1 MRASRK
7 AWVAVVALLLSG
19 SALADWR
26 RDYARAE
33 RAFKDGNFAEAES
46 LFRQAAREEPEP
58 SDRKRFEGVV
68 YRDYAPQ
75 FWAGMAAWRKGDCE
89 TALDYWQ
96 DSANSA
102 AVLSRIKD
110 FKSQQDRGV
119 SACQQQLAQ
128 SAPATAPPAVAAP
141 STPAVSTPPPTT
153 SPAPTPAPV
162 RKPPVAAP
170 QVAQKPP
177 PVTPAPSAPAI
188 AAPAALV
195 TATQAWFGGRYADVL
210 RVDPASLSD
219 ARARAYVHLLRAAA
233 RHAEAQLA
241 GTADLTPAAEE
252 IRAARRALSSISPD
266 AAFFSPRF
274 RSFWQATR

>member
-1 MRASRK
+1 MF
-7 AWVAVVALLLSG
+7 ALLLSG
-19 SALADWR
+19 SALADWK

-75 FWAGMAAWRKGDCE
+75 FWAGMAAWRNGDCQ

-96 DSANSA
+96 DGANSA

-128 SAPATAPPAVAAP
+128 TAPAPEPPAVAVAVP
-141 STPAVSTPPPTT
+141 STPAVGTPSPTVT
-153 SPAPTPAPV
+153 PNPTPAPIS
-162 RKPPVAAP
+162 KPPVAAP

-177 PVTPAPSAPAI
+177 PATPAPAAAAA

-195 TATQAWFGGRYADVL
+195 TATQAWFGGRYAEVL
-210 RVDPASLSD
+210 RVDPATLSD
-219 ARARAYVHLLRAAA
+219 ARARAYLHLLRAAA